1 MIGHMLGAGDPH
13 STHTTGH
20 QLYQNKLYCV
30 YFENDM
36 QAGKGT
42 SWERAVGSQDSE
54 EEDRLY
60 HLLSYCVQHLSCF
73 FIAYNFLGKPFF
85 GGRAR
90 SREGR
95 DEPWPRAP
103 STRPAGPAPGEE
115 IIEKRTLDYDVKPRA
130 GSCRGAP
137 VRARPDLPP
146 RGWKGSPPPGRRAVA
161 THKKA

>member
-13 STHTTGH
+13 SIHTTGH

-54 EEDRLY
+54 KEDRLY

-73 FIAYNFLGKPFF
+73 FIVFLFF
-85 GGRAR
+85 GNLSLEEELDLTRGGTSRGR
-90 SREGR
+90 G
-95 DEPWPRAP
+95 
-103 STRPAGPAPGEE
+103 RPALDQQSLHLERRRV
-115 IIEKRTLDYDVKPRA
+115 EKRTLEYDVEPRA

-137 VRARPDLPP
+137 VRARLDLPL
-146 RGWKGSPPPGRRAVA
+146 RGWKGSPPPVWRGSN
-161 THKKA
+161 TQKA

>member
-1 MIGHMLGAGDPH
+1 MIGHMFGAGDPH

-90 SREGR
+90 SHEGR

-103 STRPAGPAPGEE
+103 STPPAVPAPGEE
-115 IIEKRTLDYDVKPRA
+115 K
-130 GSCRGAP
+130 S
-137 VRARPDLPP
+137 
-146 RGWKGSPPPGRRAVA
+146 
-161 THKKA
+161 